1 MKEFINKLIGMLEK
15 LKIYYAEDFSQGY
28 SCEVDCVEKYEV
40 KKIVNELA
48 EEYKGNDYWKII
60 YNKVCELEKKYAD
73 CENIESVNDCI
84 KLENLLQY
92 FKEEL
97 RGEEEYINTSTDT
110 STDTSSGWIPCSERL
125 PEANQKVLT
134 CDKDGWISV
143 NVNMPYIGVRNDFEC
158 GYYVAWMPLPA
169 PYKEGVTENERNSR
183 V

>member
-1 MKEFINKLIGMLEK
+1 MKEFINKLIESFLGECV
-15 LKIYYAEDFSQGY
+15 IYAENY
-28 SCEVDCVEKYEV
+28 EKALN
-40 KKIVNELA
+40 IANELT
-48 EEYKGNDYWKII
+48 
-60 YNKVCELEKKYAD
+60 
-73 CENIESVNDCI
+73 
-84 KLENLLQY
+84 
-92 FKEEL
+92 
-97 RGEEEYINTSTDT
+97 EEYINTSTDT
-110 STDTSSGWIPCSERL
+110 SSDTSSGWIACSERL